1 MGTVNVGVSW
11 RQAVAEWSSWQAH
24 KRPLTASNSLSDVL
38 GHARSCPIDA
48 FSKDRED
55 LVFHSIV
62 LVGTSKH
69 RHNTHTGEGGYV
81 YPEAGNTETW
91 TLDTQ
96 SDIHTQ
102 GAGITK
108 EEIGRKT

>member
-1 MGTVNVGVSW
+1 MVTVKVGVSW
-11 RQAVAEWSSWQAH
+11 SQAVAEWSSWHAH

-38 GHARSCPIDA
+38 GHAHSCPIDA

-69 RHNTHTGEGGYV
+69 RHGIHTGGG
-81 YPEAGNTETW
+81 GCMCTQKQGTW
-91 TLDTQ
+91 KQGHVTHRL
-96 SDIHTQ
+96 IHTHKVL
-102 GAGITK
+102 G
-108 EEIGRKT
+108 

>member
-1 MGTVNVGVSW
+1 MVTVNVGVSW
-11 RQAVAEWSSWQAH
+11 SQAVAEWSSWQAH

-69 RHNTHTGEGGYV
+69 RHNTHTGEGGV
-81 YPEAGNTETW
+81 CVPRSREHGNM
-91 TLDTQ
+91 DT
-96 SDIHTQ
+96 
-102 GAGITK
+102 
-108 EEIGRKT
+108 